1 MEDIRTR
8 ISGFYKSFSGTDTL
22 AFILIPGCAPVWLG
36 SLTTISYSMY
46 RNKRPVIN
54 IGRTN
59 INGVTRGSRIFA
71 GTMIF
76 TLINQHWLREIQEQ
90 ENTKWLGNF
99 KELKV
104 DELPLFDIIIVSA
117 NEYGNAVDMLIYGID
132 FTDEAQTISVED
144 LFTENTFSFIAR
156 DITTFQAINTLS
168 YTVEKHAAPEDNKKE
183 GQNYYIIDHSESTF
197 EEISRLEEEYKK
209 SVIQNNNQ
217 TKIYRLNRELY
228 YPTSQPFMGNDVIE
242 IQQLLNATS
251 MFKLAINGI
260 YNQETAQAVRE
271 YQHSAGLPATGVMN
285 DKTYNALLNN
295 VIKPDTE
302 RLAVVVNKYGAYI
315 YSRPSLLSDIVGTI
329 PYQTQ
334 IAVLGMVT
342 QTENGV
348 TRKWYQIEQGYIVIE
363 DMYSSYYQGGVLEF
377 PVLQY
382 GDTNAYVTLIQT
394 ALSKLYPTFTTING
408 TFDYATQIAIKRF
421 QAEYGLP
428 DTGIVDYQTWLLLEQ
443 YSNSILHQT
452 SDDSFNI
459 TMSRDPGTYVLS
471 QNAVLSELAKF
482 NIIMSSSSYLNVK
495 MTATCIFNN
504 SDGTQNKSTIHV
516 HNVTIKNPA
525 SFNFKTIFHNA
536 FVYDVNF
543 GKVPDAIDI
552 IVYPYNKV
560 PYKWSFKY
568 S

>member
-22 AFILIPGCAPVWLG
+22 AFILIPGCTPVWLG

-90 ENTKWLGNF
+90 ESTKWLGNF

-117 NEYGNAVDMLIYGID
+117 NEYGNAVAMYIYGID

-144 LFTENTFSFIAR
+144 LFTENTFSFVAR
-156 DITTFQAINTLS
+156 DVTTFQAINTFKHS
-168 YTVEKHAAPEDNKKE
+168 TEKYTSSEDVK
-183 GQNYYIIDHSESTF
+183 QDSQPMYIIDHRESSF
-197 EEISRLEEEYKK
+197 EEMSKLEEEYKK
-209 SVIQNNNQ
+209 SIIKNSNQ
-217 TKIYRLNRELY
+217 TKTHRLGRELY

-242 IQQLLNATS
+242 IQQLLNKTS
-251 MFKLAINGI
+251 MFKLAINGV

-271 YQHSAGLPATGVMN
+271 YQHSIGLPATGIMN

-295 VIKPDTE
+295 LVEPDAE
-302 RLAVVVNKYGAYI
+302 RLAVVVNKYGAYV
-315 YSRPSLLSDIVGTI
+315 YSRPSLLADIVGTFS
-329 PYQTQ
+329 YQTQ
-334 IAVLGMVT
+334 IAVLNMIT

-348 TRKWYQIEQGYIVIE
+348 TRRWYQISQGYIVAE
-363 DMYSSYYQGGVLEF
+363 DMYSSYYQGNVLEF
-377 PVLQY
+377 PTLQY
-382 GDTNAYVTLIQT
+382 GDTNVYVTLIQT
-394 ALSKLYPTFTTING
+394 ALSKLYATFTTING
-408 TFDYATQIAIKRF
+408 TFDYATQLAIKRF
-421 QAEYGLP
+421 QAEYGLS

-443 YSNSILHQT
+443 YSSSILHQM

-471 QNAVLSELAKF
+471 QNNVLSELAKF
-482 NIIMSSSSYLNVK
+482 NVTMSSASYLNVK

-504 SDGTQNKSTIHV
+504 NDGTQNKSTIHV

-525 SFNFKTIFHNA
+525 TFNFKTIFHNA

-552 IVYPYNKV
+552 IIYPYNKV